1 MSDSD
6 SEANESDKN
15 NEAAPSPPPPP
26 QVRNRLLDIKSNI
39 LHSKHNLIRVF
50 FKGKSQNNALYYLL
64 RFEGKTN

>member
-6 SEANESDKN
+6 SETNESDKN

-39 LHSKHNLIRVF
+39 LHSKIRVF

>member
-6 SEANESDKN
+6 SETNESDKN

-39 LHSKHNLIRVF
+39 LHSKHNFRVF